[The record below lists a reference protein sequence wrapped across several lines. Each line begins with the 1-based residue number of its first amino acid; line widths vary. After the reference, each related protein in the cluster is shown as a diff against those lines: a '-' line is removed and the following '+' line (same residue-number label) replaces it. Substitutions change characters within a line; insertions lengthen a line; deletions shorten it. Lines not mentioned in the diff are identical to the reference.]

1 MCCCSQQ
8 AHFPFK
14 STSKMLPPPQMVPI
28 FDFSPFRIKHVLLL
42 LLCVLF
48 AEKSSNEKTNYKK
61 CQKWLSLCRQGK
73 CFPVS
78 QLLKNILKSK
88 LFSSSAQSV
97 CWCHVLFWTWKYVK
111 NTYQLFI
118 YARGKLT
125 TQNFY
130 LFCTCSHFSINTED
144 EFLQRW
150 SFIWMLRYS
159 LEKHYKNDLHLLNF
173 FHSLFFSCDFMAK
186 FLSQQNNCLAL
197 RMHI

>member
-1 MCCCSQQ
+1 MCAFC
-8 AHFPFK
+8 
-14 STSKMLPPPQMVPI
+14 
-28 FDFSPFRIKHVLLL
+28 R
-42 LLCVLF
+42 
-48 AEKSSNEKTNYKK
+48 KSSNEKTNYKK

-78 QLLKNILKSK
+78 QLFKNILKSK
-88 LFSSSAQSV
+88 LFSSSVQSV
-97 CWCHVLFWTWKYVK
+97 RWCHVLFWTWKYVK

-150 SFIWMLRYS
+150 SFIWML
-159 LEKHYKNDLHLLNF
+159 LFTWKAQYKNDQHLLNF
-173 FHSLFFSCDFMAK
+173 FLYIKTQILHEVFIDPYLYNVQVNQYWLLEKDI
-186 FLSQQNNCLAL
+186 
-197 RMHI
+197 HISIAISIAEVQGIIC

>member
-1 MCCCSQQ
+1 
-8 AHFPFK
+8 
-14 STSKMLPPPQMVPI
+14 MLPPPQMVPI

-125 TQNFY
+125 HKTFIFSAPAPIFPLIQKMDSCNDDLLSGCCAIHLKSITRMICIFWTFSTISSFPVISW
-130 LFCTCSHFSINTED
+130 LSFCPNKIIACH
-144 EFLQRW
+144 
-150 SFIWMLRYS
+150 
-159 LEKHYKNDLHLLNF
+159 
-173 FHSLFFSCDFMAK
+173 
-186 FLSQQNNCLAL
+186 
-197 RMHI
+197 